1 VINHWFFPTA
11 GRAVSVV
18 VCLFCACPFSTIS
31 ADEFSRA
38 ETALWLTNQLKTISE
53 PSTFTYKFQR
63 SGSYDPDFEDTVR
76 FHVTNVHEDG
86 MKSASVAFFSGVRRV
101 DVPAVDRTDVN
112 PILKIFLQ
120 GDVYEMNRLTDVD
133 GKFRERWRY
142 FQRKIKLAL
151 AESATIE
158 ETSVAFN
165 GINYVA
171 IAVSIQPFLDDQK
184 LMSTTH
190 LPVEMQMLYR
200 GIANKSYRVVVS
212 DQLPGF
218 LYRIETTVPGRGNGD
233 DPLIREVLQ
242 LVETP

>member
-1 VINHWFFPTA
+1 
-11 GRAVSVV
+11 
-18 VCLFCACPFSTIS
+18 
-31 ADEFSRA
+31 
-38 ETALWLTNQLKTISE
+38 
-53 PSTFTYKFQR
+53 
-63 SGSYDPDFEDTVR
+63 
-76 FHVTNVHEDG
+76 